1 LTQSR
6 AGHKLRLDMK
16 ALILL
21 VSAVLLVSC
30 AAIVR
35 NELDERY
42 GPADPARYQKPAVT
56 DPASVESWRKAKQVL
71 DRRCVLCHACSDAPC
86 QLSLASFEG
95 IARGTNKTPVYDGGR
110 LRAADPTRLFF
121 DAHGPA
127 EWRKR
132 GFSPVLN
139 ERASTP
145 GADLDASVLF
155 RALRLKQDAPAGP
168 LPTKT
173 AADAPQSC
181 PAIEEFDRFAAASPP
196 GMPYG
201 LPALRT
207 EEQSAIAGWLEAGA
221 PHADPPG
228 PSPAALKQAAR
239 WEAFLNADGNKA
251 RLMSRYLFEH
261 LFFAHLYFGETGAQ
275 SFFRMVRSRTPP
287 GQAVD
292 LVATRRPYDD
302 PGVARVYYRLQPLEE
317 TFVIKTH
324 IPYPLDDERMDKFRR
339 WFIDNLVPVTTL
351 PSYDPEIASN
361 PFATFREI
369 PIRSRYRFMLEEAHF
384 TISGFIKGTVCR
396 GQIALSVINDRFWV
410 FFLNPDLPTLDRDAE
425 FLAGQADYLRLP
437 SESGS
442 NAFPLDWLGYG
453 RKETKFLQAKAEY
466 YAKVLNVL
474 DTSPTLDLLWD
485 GDGVNPSA
493 GLTVFRHFDQGS
505 VVQGLVGTTPK
516 TAWIIGYPLLER
528 IHYLL
533 VAGFDIY
540 GNVGHQL
547 NTRIYM
553 DYLRM
558 EGEANFIA
566 LLPKASRAS
575 VRDYW
580 YRGAEAR
587 AKEYIDGVATQFPLE
602 TGIAFKTASPARELM
617 LMARERLQPALS
629 HKAPLVR
636 DKAGPAVRAAIA
648 RLGNLEGRRVSYMPQ
663 LVWLIVDEN
672 GRERHF
678 TVLHNNAH
686 SNISQLLDEDKRR
699 LPDEDTLTV
708 LEGLV
713 GAYPNAFYR
722 VAAGEL
728 PAFVDG
734 VEQLGS
740 PADYARLASRF
751 GVAASNADFWEVSD
765 RVIDAFAAQSPV
777 DAALP
782 DYGRFELR

>member
-1 LTQSR
+1 
-6 AGHKLRLDMK
+6 MK
-16 ALILL
+16 ALIVL
-21 VSAVLLVSC
+21 VSVVLLASC

-35 NELDERY
+35 DELNEKY
-42 GPADPARYQKPAVT
+42 GSADPTRYQKPAIA
-56 DPASVESWRKAKQVL
+56 DPASAESWRKAKQVL

-95 IARGTNKTPVYDGGR
+95 IARGANKTPVYDGGR

-155 RALRLKQDAPAGP
+155 RALRLKQDAGAKPIP
-168 LPTKT
+168 VKT

-201 LPALRT
+201 LPALSE
-207 EEQSAIAGWLEAGA
+207 EEQGAIAAWLEAGA
-221 PHADPPG
+221 PHANPPG
-228 PSPAALKQAAR
+228 PSPAALKQLAR

-287 GQAVD
+287 GKPVD
-292 LVATRRPYDD
+292 LIATRRPYDD
-302 PGVARVYYRLQPLEE
+302 PGVARVYYRLQPLVE
-317 TFVIKTH
+317 TLVIKTH
-324 IPYPLDDERMDKFRR
+324 IPYRLDDERMEKFRR
-339 WFIDNLVPVTTL
+339 WFIDNRVSVTAL
-351 PSYDPEIASN
+351 PSYDPAIASN
-361 PFATFREI
+361 PFETFHEI
-369 PIRSRYRFMLEEAHF
+369 PVRSRYRFMLEEAHF

-396 GQIALSVINDRFWV
+396 GQVALSVIDDRFWV
-410 FFLNPDLPTLDRDAE
+410 FFVNPDLPMLDRDAE

-437 SESGS
+437 GESGS

-453 RKETKFLQAKAEY
+453 RKEAKFLQAKAEY
-466 YAKVLNVL
+466 YGKVLNVL

-493 GLTVFRHFDQGS
+493 GLTLFRHFDQGS
-505 VVQGLVGTTPK
+505 VVQGLVGAPPK

-553 DYLRM
+553 DFLRM

-566 LLPKASRAS
+566 LLPKASRQA

-580 YRGAEAR
+580 YRGAESR

-602 TGIAFKTASPARELM
+602 TGIAFKTAAPARELM
-617 LMARERLQPALS
+617 LMVRERLQPALS

-636 DKAGPAVRAAIA
+636 DKAGPAVQAAIG
-648 RLGNLEGRRVSYMPQ
+648 RLANLEGRSVSFMPQ
-663 LVWLIVDEN
+663 LSWLIIDESGN
-672 GRERHF
+672 ARYF

-686 SNISQLLDEDKRR
+686 SNISYLFDEDKRR
-699 LPDEDTLTV
+699 LPGEDTFTV
-708 LEGLV
+708 LEGLI

-722 VAAGEL
+722 VTAGEL
-728 PAFVDG
+728 PAFVAG
-734 VEQLGS
+734 IERLAG
-740 PADYARLASRF
+740 ADDYGRLASRF
-751 GVAASNADFWEVSD
+751 GVAASDADFWGVSD
-765 RVIDAFAAQSPV
+765 RLIDALAAQSPV

>member
-1 LTQSR
+1 
-6 AGHKLRLDMK
+6 MK
-16 ALILL
+16 ALIVLFS
-21 VSAVLLVSC
+21 VVLLGSC

-35 NELDERY
+35 NEMNEKYGSADATRY
-42 GPADPARYQKPAVT
+42 AGPAST

-86 QLSLASFEG
+86 QLNLASFEG

-127 EWRKR
+127 EWRRR

-139 ERASTP
+139 ERASAP

-155 RALRLKQDAPAGP
+155 RALRLKQVAGAKAPP
-168 LPTKT
+168 VKT

-201 LPALRT
+201 LPPLSAG
-207 EEQSAIAGWLEAGA
+207 EQGAIGGWLEAGA

-228 PSPAALKQAAR
+228 PSPAALAQAAR
-239 WEAFLNADGNKA
+239 WEAFLNADDLKA

-275 SFFRMVRSRTPP
+275 SFFRMVRSSTPP
-287 GQAVD
+287 GQP
-292 LVATRRPYDD
+292 LELIATRRPYDD
-302 PGVARVYYRLQPLEE
+302 PGVARVYYRLRPVEE
-317 TFVIKTH
+317 TLVIKTH
-324 IPYPLDDERMDKFRR
+324 IPYRLDDARMEKFRR
-339 WFIDNLVPVTTL
+339 WFIDNRAVVTAL
-351 PSYDPEIASN
+351 PSYDPETASN
-361 PFATFREI
+361 PFATFHEI
-369 PIRSRYRFMLEEAHF
+369 PVRSRYRFMLEEAHF

-410 FFLNPDLPTLDRDAE
+410 FFINPDLPTVERDAE

-437 SESGS
+437 AESGS
-442 NAFPLDWLGYG
+442 NAFPLDWLAYG
-453 RKETKFLQAKAEY
+453 RNQMKFLQAKAD
-466 YAKVLNVL
+466 YAAKTLRIL
-474 DTSPTLDLLWD
+474 DTPPTLDLLWD

-493 GLTVFRHFDQGS
+493 GLTLFRHFDQGS
-505 VVQGLVGTTPK
+505 VVQGLVGAPPK

-553 DYLRM
+553 DFLRM
-558 EGEANFIA
+558 EGEGNFIA
-566 LLPKASRAS
+566 LLPKASRQS

-580 YRGAEAR
+580 YRGAESR
-587 AKEYIDGVATQFPLE
+587 AKEYIDGAATQFPLE
-602 TGIAFKTASPARELM
+602 TGIAFKTSAPARELM
-617 LMARERLQPALS
+617 LMVRARLQPALG

-636 DKAGPAVRAAIA
+636 DRAGPAVQTAIA
-648 RLGNLEGRRVSYMPQ
+648 RLGDLEGRRVSYLPQ
-663 LVWLIVDEN
+663 LAWLIVDES
-672 GRERHF
+672 GRQRTF
-678 TVLHNNAH
+678 TILHDNAH
-686 SNISQLLDEDKRR
+686 SNISSLLDEEKRR

-722 VAAGEL
+722 VTAGEL
-728 PAFVDG
+728 PGFVEG
-734 VEQLGS
+734 VEGLGNA
-740 PADYARLASRF
+740 ADYARLASRF
-751 GVAASNADFWEVSD
+751 GVAASDADFWKTSD
-765 RVIDAFAAQSPV
+765 RLIDAFAAQSPV

-782 DYGRFELR
+782 DYGRFGLR

>member
-1 LTQSR
+1 MRT
-6 AGHKLRLDMK
+6 
-16 ALILL
+16 LIPLL
-21 VSAVLLVSC
+21 AVVLLGSC

-35 NELDERY
+35 NELNQKY
-42 GPADPARYQKPAVT
+42 GAADPARYQKPAST
-56 DPASVESWRKAKQVL
+56 DPASVESWQKAKQVL

-95 IARGTNKTPVYDGGR
+95 IARGANKTPVYDGGR
-110 LRAADPTRLFF
+110 LRAAEPTRLFF

-145 GADLDASVLF
+145 EADLEASVLF
-155 RALRLKQDAPAGP
+155 RALRLKQDPGAGP
-168 LPTKT
+168 LPAKT

-181 PAIEEFDRFAAASPP
+181 PAVEEFDRFAAASPP

-201 LPALRT
+201 LPALSPAET
-207 EEQSAIAGWLEAGA
+207 EAIAGWLKAGA
-221 PHADPPG
+221 PYASPPG

-239 WEAFLNADGNKA
+239 WEAFFNAGDLKA

-275 SFFRMVRSRTPP
+275 SFFQMVRSRTPP
-287 GQAVD
+287 GQAVE
-292 LVATRRPYDD
+292 LIATRRPYDD
-302 PGVARVYYRLQPLEE
+302 PGVARVYYRLQPVEE
-317 TFVIKTH
+317 TLVVKTH
-324 IPYPLDDERMDKFRR
+324 IPYRLDEERMDKFRR
-339 WFIDNLVPVTTL
+339 WFIDNPVPVTAL

-361 PFATFREI
+361 PFASFREI

-437 SESGS
+437 AESGS
-442 NAFPLDWLGYG
+442 NAFALDWLGYG
-453 RKETKFLQAKAEY
+453 RNEMKFLQAKAEY
-466 YAKVLNVL
+466 AAKVLKTL
-474 DTSPTLDLLWD
+474 DAAPTLDLLWD
-485 GDGVNPSA
+485 GDRVNPSA

-505 VVQGLVGTTPK
+505 VVQGLVGAPPK

-553 DYLRM
+553 DFLRM
-558 EGEANFIA
+558 EGEATFIA
-566 LLPKASRAS
+566 LLPMASRKS

-580 YRGAEAR
+580 YRGAESS
-587 AKEYIDGVATQFPLE
+587 AKEYIDGTATHFPLE
-602 TGIAFKTASPARELM
+602 TGIAFRTAAPAQELM
-617 LMARERLQPALS
+617 LMARERLRPALG
-629 HKAPLVR
+629 HKAPLAR
-636 DKAGPAVRAAIA
+636 DKPDPAVRAAIGF
-648 RLGNLEGRRVSYMPQ
+648 LDGLEGRRVSFMPQ
-663 LVWLIVDEN
+663 LAWLIVDEN
-672 GRERHF
+672 GKEHTF
-678 TVLHNNAH
+678 TVLHNTAH
-686 SNISQLLDEDKRR
+686 SNISHLLGEETRR

-708 LEGLV
+708 LDGLV

-722 VAAGEL
+722 VAVGEM
-728 PAFVDG
+728 PAFVEG
-734 VEQLGS
+734 VKSLGS
-740 PADYARLASRF
+740 AADYARLAARF
-751 GVAASNADFWEVSD
+751 GVAASDADFWKVSD
-765 RVIDAFAAQSPV
+765 RLIDAFARQSPI

>member
-1 LTQSR
+1 MR
-6 AGHKLRLDMK
+6 APIFKN
-16 ALILL
+16 LIILACVVPL
-21 VSAVLLVSC
+21 GSC
-30 AAIVR
+30 ATIER
-35 NELDERY
+35 NELNEKY
-42 GPADPARYQKPAVT
+42 GSADPARYHKPAST
-56 DPASVESWRKAKQVL
+56 DPAAAESWQKAKRVF

-95 IARGTNKTPVYDGGR
+95 VARGTNKTPVYDGGR
-110 LRAADPTRLFF
+110 LRAADPTRLFV

-139 ERASTP
+139 ERASTTE
-145 GADLDASVLF
+145 ADLDASVLF
-155 RALRLKQDAPAGP
+155 RALRLKDEAGARP
-168 LPTKT
+168 LPART

-181 PAIEEFDRFAAASPP
+181 PAIEEFERFAAASPP

-201 LPALRT
+201 LPQLT
-207 EEQSAIAGWLEAGA
+207 PDETGAIARWLKAGA
-221 PHADPPG
+221 PHAAAPA
-228 PSPAALKQAAR
+228 PSPAVLAQAAH
-239 WEAFLNADGNKA
+239 WEAFLNADDLKA

-275 SFFRMVRSRTPP
+275 PFFQMVRSRTPP
-287 GQAVD
+287 GQPLE

-302 PGVARVYYRLQPLEE
+302 PGVARVYYRLQPVEE
-317 TFVIKTH
+317 TLVIKTH
-324 IPYPLDDERMDKFRR
+324 IPYRLDDERMDRFRR
-339 WFIDNLVPVTTL
+339 WFLDNLVPVTAL
-351 PSYDPEIASN
+351 PSYDPETAAN
-361 PFATFREI
+361 PFATFRDI

-410 FFLNPDLPTLDRDAE
+410 FFLNPNLPTLDRDAE

-437 SESGS
+437 AESGS
-442 NAFPLDWLGYG
+442 NAFLLDWMSYG
-453 RKETKFLQAKAEY
+453 RNEMKFLQAKAEY
-466 YAKVLNVL
+466 ATKIMNIL
-474 DTSPTLDLLWD
+474 DTPPTLDLLWD

-505 VVQGLVGTTPK
+505 VVQGLVGTPPK

-553 DYLRM
+553 DFLRM

-566 LLPKASRAS
+566 LLPKADRKP
-575 VRDYW
+575 VRDHW
-580 YRGAEAR
+580 YRGAESR
-587 AKEYIDGVATQFPLE
+587 AKDYIDGVVTQFPLE
-602 TGIAFKTASPARELM
+602 TGITFKTAAPSRELM
-617 LMARERLQPALS
+617 LMARDRLQPALS
-629 HKAPLVR
+629 RKAALVR
-636 DKAGPAVRAAIA
+636 DKAGASVQAAVA
-648 RLGNLEGRRVSYMPQ
+648 RLGGLDGRRVSFLPQ
-663 LVWLIVDEN
+663 LAWLIVDEN

-686 SNISQLLDEDKRR
+686 SNISHLLDEDKRR

-713 GAYPNAFYR
+713 GAYPNAFCR
-722 VAAGEL
+722 VKAEEL
-728 PAFVDG
+728 PAFVEG

-740 PADYARLASRF
+740 ADDYARLTARF
-751 GVAASNADFWEVSD
+751 GVAASDPDFWKVSD
-765 RVIDAFAAQSPV
+765 RVIDALARQSPV

>member
-1 LTQSR
+1 
-6 AGHKLRLDMK
+6 MK
-16 ALILL
+16 ASIVL
-21 VSAVLLVSC
+21 VSLVLLASC

-35 NELDERY
+35 NELNEKY
-42 GPADPARYQKPAVT
+42 GSADPARYGKPAST
-56 DPASVESWRKAKQVL
+56 DPASVDSWRQAKQVL

-95 IARGTNKTPVYDGGR
+95 IARGTSKTPVYGGAR
-110 LRAADPTRLFF
+110 LRAADPTRLFL

-145 GADLDASVLF
+145 EADVDASVLF
-155 RALRLKQDAPAGP
+155 RALRLKQVAGAKT
-168 LPTKT
+168 LPVNT

-201 LPALRT
+201 LPALSAL
-207 EEQSAIAGWLEAGA
+207 EQRAIAGWLEAGA

-228 PSPAALKQAAR
+228 PSPAALKQLAR

-261 LFFAHLYFGETGAQ
+261 LFFPHLYFGETGAQ
-275 SFFRMVRSRTPP
+275 SFFQMVRSRTPP
-287 GQAVD
+287 GEPVD
-292 LVATRRPYDD
+292 PVATRRPYDD
-302 PGVARVYYRLQPLEE
+302 PGVSRVYYRLQPVEE
-317 TFVIKTH
+317 TLVIKTH
-324 IPYPLDDERMDKFRR
+324 IPYRLDDERMEKFRR
-339 WFIDNLVPVTTL
+339 WFIDNRVTVTAL

-361 PFATFREI
+361 PFATFHEI
-369 PIRSRYRFMLEEAHF
+369 PVRSRYRFMLEEAHF

-410 FFLNPDLPTLDRDAE
+410 FFVDPDLPALDRDAE

-437 SESGS
+437 AESGS

-453 RKETKFLQAKAEY
+453 RKEKRFLEAKARH
-466 YAKVLNVL
+466 YAEVLKTL
-474 DTSPTLDLLWD
+474 DTPPTLDLLWN

-493 GLTVFRHFDQGS
+493 GLTLFRHFDQGS
-505 VVQGLVGTTPK
+505 VVQGLVGTPPK

-553 DYLRM
+553 DFLRM
-558 EGEANFIA
+558 DGEANFIA
-566 LLPKASRAS
+566 LLPKASRKA
-575 VRDYW
+575 VRDHW
-580 YRGAEAR
+580 YRGAESR
-587 AKEYIDGVATQFPLE
+587 AKEYIDGAATQFPLE
-602 TGIAFKTASPARELM
+602 TGIAFKTAAPARELM
-617 LMARERLQPALS
+617 LMARERLQAALG
-629 HKAPLVR
+629 HKAALVR
-636 DKAGPAVRAAIA
+636 DKAGPAVQAAIG
-648 RLGNLEGRRVSYMPQ
+648 RLRDLEGRRVSYLPQ
-663 LVWLIVDEN
+663 LAWLIVDES
-672 GRERHF
+672 GGERYF
-678 TVLHNNAH
+678 TVLHNNEH
-686 SNISQLLDEDKRR
+686 SNISYLLDEDKRR

-722 VAAGEL
+722 VTAGEL
-728 PAFVDG
+728 RAFVEG
-734 VEQLGS
+734 VERLGN
-740 PADYARLASRF
+740 ADDYARLASRF
-751 GVAASNADFWEVSD
+751 DVAASDPDFWRVSD
-765 RVIDAFAAQSPV
+765 RVIDALAAQSPV